1 MKMGHNLNNLFSGGR
16 NKPTFEVVLAKRGKS
31 GRRLKIATHNADGCH
46 NFIER
51 NKEPAPQTQ
60 GA

>member
-1 MKMGHNLNNLFSGGR
+1 MGKLDNLFSGGR

-51 NKEPAPQTQ
+51 NKPQPESAQ
-60 GA
+60 PVAG